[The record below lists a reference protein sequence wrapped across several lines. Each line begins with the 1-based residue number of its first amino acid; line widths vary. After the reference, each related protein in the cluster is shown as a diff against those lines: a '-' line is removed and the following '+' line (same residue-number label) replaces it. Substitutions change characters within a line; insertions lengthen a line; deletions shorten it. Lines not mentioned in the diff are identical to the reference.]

1 MIGTDGCPGELDRLR
16 AGMCWALVRAFEGY
30 RATDE
35 HLHTGAWFLERHVGI
50 DVGLGDFTIARDAH
64 QGPFSVILARGILH
78 CEADGGLIAR
88 DEWGRLHLTA
98 RRLSPAG
105 SLAEVWLTIRPATA
119 MLAHHLGGRSSRE
132 LGQFVAVV
140 QELVDRRSLA
150 QPHPHDIQRP
160 AVHVLEHRVVLALAG
175 GQEARNS
182 STSRKHRY
190 WSSSGLQER
199 CSASARSASKPHGA
213 QRPSP
218 RQSRRGKESLIPCS
232 RAPQI
237 KYDDPFHRHFVARNF
252 PQWSD
257 IPYGEERPAQSADAP
272 EGGGWRTVDRSRSY
286 DTVAWWDEVGAP
298 LLDEALATGGFWTEV
313 LDPDRVASARLDAP
327 DELALLHL
335 LPAALG
341 LPDAP

>member
-132 LGQFVAVV
+132 LGQFVAAV

-175 GQEARNS
+175 GQEARIV
-182 STSRKHRY
+182 RQACEA
-190 WSSSGLQER
+190 GG
-199 CSASARSASKPHGA
+199 SARGRAAQLFARGLTPQQIAHTTLRVPTDVAHDLRSLFDPLAANYQRQVTLLAGIAPAPGGRRQTVGSPPGPCAVRPDVTGLVAEGRSHG
-213 QRPSP
+213 
-218 RQSRRGKESLIPCS
+218 
-232 RAPQI
+232 
-237 KYDDPFHRHFVARNF
+237 H
-252 PQWSD
+252 
-257 IPYGEERPAQSADAP
+257 
-272 EGGGWRTVDRSRSY
+272 
-286 DTVAWWDEVGAP
+286 
-298 LLDEALATGGFWTEV
+298 LATCRDCQLESAFYRLCLAAV
-313 LDPDRVASARLDAP
+313 LAP
-327 DELALLHL
+327 WAWPAGVGSQHCG
-335 LPAALG
+335 LPAST
-341 LPDAP
+341 